1 MDACTGCSTALE
13 SMGCTIR
20 NLREG
25 YNAKVWGNNKPS
37 MSNGFR
43 LARYLSPGVT
53 THPGAGELPPG
64 DELAGLRSNGR

>member
-37 MSNGFR
+37 MSNGLGLTR
-43 LARYLSPGVT
+43 HLSPG
-53 THPGAGELPPG
+53 
-64 DELAGLRSNGR
+64 DEFAGLRSNGR